1 LALPYQKHQKLNKQ
15 QGQQSLSFN
24 QNADVFGDFYNK
36 PFWIWNR
43 RAHLKLAKE
52 TGEHCCFNHII
63 GLPVKNGQEFPIF
76 DFQKQIYDFLEEY
89 QNIWIKKARSIGVTT
104 FLIRYLVWKVLYSD
118 ELDGK
123 SIFIISGTREEFA
136 NYVKKKMEDLFLQRY
151 PNVQLESKYTELWI
165 KKTWIKV
172 MPTRN
177 IKGVRGYMDA
187 AYLFIDEAD
196 YFDKQ
201 VQQELEPAIMA
212 YEEKSKGKTIMV
224 STPQRPGG
232 LFERIEKDR
241 NSKYMKLFLDYT
253 YGLDTIYDPA
263 CIAKKKLDPD
273 FPREYDLQYLGVIGN
288 TFHTQDIDRAIALG
302 KKFKTVN
309 KYAQQSMGID
319 PGFGS
324 SPFGIVIVQFSDGVL
339 QVLYADEFE
348 RPRYE
353 DMITKVADLYQEFT
367 NIKNIFVDAAN
378 PELISSLKREVANE
392 RDNWAYVQE
401 KMAYCKKHHTDINR
415 HMKVVPVPFSSEGKN
430 MLIHTKELLEFETP
444 IVAINPKFEKLTT
457 SLRTAIS
464 DDLGKLDKEAT
475 SYDNVLDA
483 FRLSL
488 QMFKLK
494 DKESDT
500 VLYATID

>member
-1 LALPYQKHQKLNKQ
+1 
-15 QGQQSLSFN
+15 
-24 QNADVFGDFYNK
+24 
-36 PFWIWNR
+36 
-43 RAHLKLAKE
+43 
-52 TGEHCCFNHII
+52 
-63 GLPVKNGQEFPIF
+63 
-76 DFQKQIYDFLEEY
+76 
-89 QNIWIKKARSIGVTT
+89 
-104 FLIRYLVWKVLYSD
+104 
-118 ELDGK
+118 
-123 SIFIISGTREEFA
+123 
-136 NYVKKKMEDLFLQRY
+136 
-151 PNVQLESKYTELWI
+151 
-165 KKTWIKV
+165 
-172 MPTRN
+172 
-177 IKGVRGYMDA
+177 
-187 AYLFIDEAD
+187 
-196 YFDKQ
+196 
-201 VQQELEPAIMA
+201 
-212 YEEKSKGKTIMV
+212 MV
-224 STPQRPGG
+224 STPNAPNG
-232 LFERIEKDR
+232 LFEKIEKEPEETCIYNR
-241 NSKYMKLFLDYT
+241 LKMDYS
-253 YGLDTIYDPA
+253 YGLNKIYTNEEIDK
-263 CIAKKKLDPD
+263 AKKSPS
-273 FPREYDLQYLGVIGN
+273 FGREYDLQYLGLIGN

-302 KKFKTVN
+302 KRYKNKTPN

-324 SPFGIVIVQFSDGVL
+324 SPFGIVIIQFSDGVL

-353 DMITKVADLYQEFT
+353 DMVNKIADLYKEFT

-415 HMKVVPVPFSSEGKN
+415 HMKVVPVPFSTEGKN

-494 DKESDT
+494 EKERDT
-500 VLYATID
+500 LLCATID